1 MLDTI
6 DAVCS
11 ELHNY
16 FDERKRIDDYTIE
29 DGRITLPFLV
39 DGQYFRIV
47 GSKFNDGV
55 YIYHETPA
63 EDDPELTDEV
73 FHGAIWSMRMSKAFL
88 KLCADIKTYIESDAA
103 QASPYLSE
111 NISGFYSYTKANVND
126 TAWQNVFKNRLAAY
140 RKVANLNGSDRF

>member
-11 ELHNY
+11 DLHNY
-16 FDERKRIDDYTIE
+16 FEENKVVGDYAIE
-29 DGRITLPFLV
+29 NGRITLPFLV

-47 GSKFNDGV
+47 GSKFNDSV
-55 YIYHETPA
+55 YIYHEEVT
-63 EDDPELTDEV
+63 EDDPGLTDET
-73 FHGAIWSMRMSKAFL
+73 FHGAIWPMRMPKAFL
-88 KLCADIKTYIESDAA
+88 KLCTEIKAYVESDAA

-140 RKVANLNGSDRF
+140 RKVANLNGPDKF